1 MCFDMRIVSGS
12 AGGLHLK
19 VPKGHKTRPT
29 ADQVREA
36 IFNILAS
43 RFSLAGIAVLDLF
56 AGTGALGIE
65 ALSRGA
71 RSAVFIDASPEAQ
84 RVIFEN
90 LKTTGLR
97 QRGRVIR
104 AYVAKGLKIV
114 EEQKLLF
121 GGVFLDPP
129 YEEGLVDK
137 TLRLLAASS
146 ILEPRAWIVVEHSHH
161 EEGANAYSSLVLT
174 DRRRYGTTGVSF
186 YQRQGEE
193 AE

>member
-1 MCFDMRIVSGS
+1 MRIVSGS

-36 IFNILAS
+36 IFNILVS
-43 RFSLAGIAVLDLF
+43 RFSLADVAILDLF

-84 RVIFEN
+84 RVILAN
-90 LKTTGLR
+90 LKATSLR
-97 QRGRVIR
+97 QRGRIIR
-104 AYVAKGLKIV
+104 AYVGKGLKVV
-114 EEQKLLF
+114 EEQQLRF

-129 YEEGLVDK
+129 YGEGLVDK

-146 ILEPRAWIVVEHSHH
+146 ILEPQAWVVVEHGHH
-161 EEGANAYSSLVLT
+161 EEGAEAYTSLVLT

-186 YQRQGEE
+186 YQRQSEE

>member
-1 MCFDMRIVSGS
+1 MRIVSGS
-12 AGGLHLK
+12 AGGIHLK

-36 IFNILAS
+36 IFNILTS
-43 RFSLAGIAVLDLF
+43 RFPLEGIAVLDLF

-71 RSAVFIDASPEAQ
+71 CSAVFVDASPEAQ
-84 RVIFEN
+84 RLILDN
-90 LKTTGLR
+90 LKITGVR
-97 QRGRVIR
+97 TRGRVFR
-104 AYVAKGLKIV
+104 AYAAKGIKIV
-114 EEQKLLF
+114 AEQGLHF

-129 YEEGLVDK
+129 YEEGWVDK

-146 ILEPRAWIVVEHSHH
+146 ILDPQAWVVVEHSQH
-161 EEGANAYSSLVLT
+161 EEGAEAYSSLALT

-186 YQRQGEE
+186 YQQQHEE

>member
-1 MCFDMRIVSGS
+1 MRVVSGS

-19 VPKGHKTRPT
+19 VPKGHKMRPT

-36 IFNILAS
+36 IFNILVS
-43 RFSLAGIAVLDLF
+43 RFPLADLSVLDLF

-71 RSAVFIDASPEAQ
+71 RAAVFVDASPEAH
-84 RVIFEN
+84 RVIRAN
-90 LKTTGLR
+90 LTVTGLR
-97 QRGRVIR
+97 RRGRVIR
-104 AYVAKGLKIV
+104 AYVPKGIRV
-114 EEQKLLF
+114 AEEQELRF

-129 YEEGLVDK
+129 YGEGWVER
-137 TLRLLAASS
+137 TLRLLARSP
-146 ILEPRAWIVVEHSHH
+146 ILEPGAWVVVEHSRH
-161 EEGANAYSSLVLT
+161 EEGAEAYPPLALT

-193 AE
+193 IA

>member
-1 MCFDMRIVSGS
+1 MRIVSGS

-36 IFNILAS
+36 IFNILTS
-43 RFSLAGIAVLDLF
+43 RFPLEDIAVLDLF

-71 RSAVFIDASPEAQ
+71 RSAVFVDASPDAQ
-84 RVIFEN
+84 RTIQEN
-90 LKTTGLR
+90 LKITNLR
-97 QRGRVIR
+97 SQGRIIR
-104 AYVAKGLKIV
+104 AYAAKGIKVAK
-114 EEQKLLF
+114 EQELHF

-129 YEEGLVDK
+129 YGEGWIEK
-137 TLRLLAASS
+137 TLRLLAASN
-146 ILEPRAWIVVEHSHH
+146 ILEPRAWIVVEHGPR
-161 EEGANAYSSLVLT
+161 EEGAESYPPLVLT

-186 YQRQGEE
+186 YQRQNEE

>member
-1 MCFDMRIVSGS
+1 MRIVSGS

-36 IFNILAS
+36 IFNILVS
-43 RFSLAGIAVLDLF
+43 RFSLEDVVILDLF
-56 AGTGALGIE
+56 AGTGALGLE

-71 RSAVFIDASPEAQ
+71 RSAVFIDASPEAR
-84 RVIFEN
+84 RVILEN
-90 LKTTGLR
+90 LKVTGFR
-97 QRGRVIR
+97 QRGRLIR
-104 AYVAKGLKIV
+104 AYAAKGIKVV
-114 EEQKLLF
+114 EEQQLLF
-121 GGVFLDPP
+121 DGVFLDPP

-146 ILEPRAWIVVEHSHH
+146 ILAPQAWVVVEHSHH
-161 EEGANAYSSLVLT
+161 EEGADAYSSLALT

-186 YQRQGEE
+186 YQRQSEE